1 MNANASTSKSS
12 QSQIEQVL
20 CSQINIPPQPAI
32 LLELSRLIDEPD
44 NNLGAI
50 SELIERDVGL
60 CAGIFKMVNSSAYS
74 LPHKLTSIS
83 KAVSVLGLTQVMNLI
98 KGMALRRVL
107 NGNEMAY
114 QKFWERSEEIAGLA
128 SIIAG
133 RQVTVCNIAMDQAYM
148 AGLFHGCGVPI
159 LMQHNPEYCK
169 QFRLNRGG
177 DWPDFREEDRLF
189 DTDHAVVGY
198 MVAKHWNL
206 PNFICQ
212 AIRFQHDQ
220 LNSKYAAL
228 TLVSI
233 LQMAQ
238 HLRMVLYRV
247 RDDRWAKIESQVIE
261 EIGLGKD
268 EVNDFMEDVVEVF
281 HNGKL

>member
-1 MNANASTSKSS
+1 MNASTSTNQSR

-20 CSQINIPPQPAI
+20 RSQINIPPQPAI

-44 NNLGAI
+44 NNLAAI

-60 CAGIFKMVNSSAYS
+60 CAGVFKLVNSSAYS

-83 KAVSVLGLTQVMNLI
+83 KAVSVLGLIQVMNLI

-107 NGNEMAY
+107 NGNGRAY
-114 QKFWERSEEIAGLA
+114 QKFWDRSEEIAGLA

-133 RQVTVCNIAMDQAYM
+133 RQVAVCNIAMDQAYM

-159 LMQHNPEYCK
+159 LMQHNPGYCK
-169 QFRLNRGG
+169 RFRLNHGG
-177 DWPDFREEDRLF
+177 DWPDFNEEDRLF

-206 PNFICQ
+206 PDFICQ

-220 LNSKYAAL
+220 LNSEYAAL

-233 LQMAQ
+233 MQMAQ
-238 HLRMVLYRV
+238 HLQTVLYMA

-268 EVNDFMEDVVEVF
+268 EVKEFMEDVVEVF
-281 HNGKL
+281 RNG

>member
-1 MNANASTSKSS
+1 MNATTSQSG
-12 QSQIEQVL
+12 QSQIERVL
-20 CSQINIPPQPAI
+20 RSQINIPPQPAI
-32 LLELSRLIDEPD
+32 LLELSRLIDAPD
-44 NNLGAI
+44 DNLGAI
-50 SELIERDVGL
+50 SDLIGRDVGL
-60 CAGIFKMVNSSAYS
+60 SAGVFRLVNSSAYN

-83 KAVSVLGLTQVMNLI
+83 KAISVLGLTQVMNLV
-98 KGMALRRVL
+98 KCMALRRVL

-114 QKFWERSEEIAGLA
+114 QKFWDRSEEIAGLA

-133 RQVTVCNIAMDQAYM
+133 RQVAVCNIAVEQAYM

-159 LMQHNPEYCK
+159 LMQHHPEYCK

-177 DWPDFREEDRLF
+177 GWPDLREEDRLF

-206 PNFICQ
+206 PDFICQ

-220 LNSKYAAL
+220 LNTEYVAL
-228 TLVSI
+228 TLVSV

-238 HLRMVLYRV
+238 HLQTVLYQV
-247 RDDRWAKIESQVIE
+247 HDDRWPKIESQVIE
-261 EIGLGKD
+261 EIGIGED
-268 EVNDFMEDVVEVF
+268 EVKEFMEDVVEAF
-281 HNGKL
+281 RNG